1 MDWPQA
7 REPLAAPIFAPFAD
21 AIAKL
26 PRGRWPTH
34 DDLTQ
39 AAADVVTSHGRRVRF
54 AAPRAPGDRDRRSY
68 ELRIAETGEIET
80 RTQNWHDLFNALVWI
95 AFPGT
100 KAAINAQHAAILEP
114 ELRGRQRGH
123 APHRL
128 FQRKQIDV
136 AHVVAEHAR
145 ERAPQPRVRML
156 VVRQAVGTDHG
167 VRIGQHAPHV
177 VLAHHEVDGAGR

>member
-68 ELRIAETGEIET
+68 ELRIAETGDVADSL
-80 RTQNWHDLFNALVWI
+80 RFASAV
-95 AFPGT
+95 
-100 KAAINAQHAAILEP
+100 AAIKCT
-114 ELRGRQRGH
+114 RFGGTTG
-123 APHRL
+123 APKREEVEEYL
-128 FQRKQIDV
+128 T
-136 AHVVAEHAR
+136 AR
-145 ERAPQPRVRML
+145 R
-156 VVRQAVGTDHG
+156 
-167 VRIGQHAPHV
+167 
-177 VLAHHEVDGAGR
+177 